1 MFLIKQNF
9 MLQIRRVFN
18 QMLRAASL
26 VKMQKTQGHQR
37 NVQQQMPTVVTTMLE
52 TRATRH

>member
-37 NVQQQMPTVVTTMLE
+37 NAQQQMPTVVTTMLE